1 MSEEEKEGRIMKRGV
16 SLLEVLFSVVI
27 LSVGVLGIGA
37 MLTLGHRME
46 RQIDRHDSVAACGRA
61 LALADVQVEAYRS
74 RESLRLIAQTVVDW
88 ALFLAV
94 PGAILGVSGGWGI
107 LWPVVVS
114 GGSGAILGLLYAH
127 RVNCIRARGAEH
139 LDYAW
144 DPQRKRDEL
153 AKLLFVE
160 MPESSEPTHSR
171 ESSAATT

>member
-1 MSEEEKEGRIMKRGV
+1 MSTIETK
-16 SLLEVLFSVVI
+16 
-27 LSVGVLGIGA
+27 LSN
-37 MLTLGHRME
+37 R
-46 RQIDRHDSVAACGRA
+46 GRA

-153 AKLLFVE
+153 AKLL
-160 MPESSEPTHSR
+160 R
-171 ESSAATT
+171 DSAELEEALLQMV